1 MHCMEMD
8 NSATAYFLLWLA
20 IAELINKVFE
30 LESHSL
36 VLECKELEEAPKKGS
51 AYKPQNGLQ

>member
-1 MHCMEMD
+1 MHCVEMD
-8 NSATAYFLLWLA
+8 NFAILSTQV

-36 VLECKELEEAPKKGS
+36 VLECKELEEALRNDRS
-51 AYKPQNGLQ
+51 TSHSLQ